1 MAKRKIDYLILIK
14 FPATYG
20 CHIEY
25 YGKRVGRRCKGAI
38 EGGWK
43 WMNSYPASKIR
54 MMKFRGIMMTTATN
68 LIPI

>member
-25 YGKRVGRRCKGAI
+25 YGKGLGAAV
-38 EGGWK
+38 K
-43 WMNSYPASKIR
+43 VQSKVD
-54 MMKFRGIMMTTATN
+54 GN
-68 LIPI
+68 G